1 MTSGKVMI
9 SLSIWPRAA
18 AGENKRSRATRQLGS
33 RESQEDC
40 AEFEES
46 TRALLASSRLGRQFP
61 LQGKGEQGE
70 PAVQSLEAEVGSHDF
85 AVTPTCA
92 AVTLTCLVKEWTR
105 EW

>member
-70 PAVQSLEAEVGSHDF
+70 SKGSRQCR
-85 AVTPTCA
+85 AWKLKLA
-92 AVTLTCLVKEWTR
+92 ATTLQ
-105 EW
+105 